1 MDEDADLIVTELDRQ
16 IKKLDEI
23 YDELSD
29 TQTTLKRYVYVN

>member
-16 IKKLDEI
+16 FKKLDEI

-29 TQTTLKRYVYVN
+29 T

>member
-1 MDEDADLIVTELDRQ
+1 MGNVGKMDEQADLIVTELDRQ

-29 TQTTLKRYVYVN
+29 T